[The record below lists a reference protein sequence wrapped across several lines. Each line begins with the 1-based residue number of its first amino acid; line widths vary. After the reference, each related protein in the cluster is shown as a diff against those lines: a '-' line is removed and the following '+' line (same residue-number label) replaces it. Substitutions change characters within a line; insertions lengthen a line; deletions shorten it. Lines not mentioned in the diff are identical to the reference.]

1 MFRKMAKAKSSFL
14 GLGGGE
20 IENSGK
26 GGSGI
31 AVGKRREK
39 GNDDEVDYD
48 RYFC

>member
-1 MFRKMAKAKSSFL
+1 MAKTKPSFEVSK
-14 GLGGGE
+14 GGS
-20 IENSGK
+20 ENSGRK
-26 GGSGI
+26 KKEFPTGI

>member
-14 GLGGGE
+14 GFFWGRGE
-20 IENSGK
+20 EFPT
-26 GGSGI
+26 GI
-31 AVGKRREK
+31 AVEKRREK